1 MKTAIGTLAITI
13 LLTMFGI
20 EIGTAAEEIAA
31 PQARSR
37 GRQSIVQGKYGL
49 TFPPRAFAMPIR
61 KSMCG
66 WSPWIVAER
75 FSCAVQVA

>member
-1 MKTAIGTLAITI
+1 MKTAIRTLAISI
-13 LLTMFGI
+13 LLTMLGI

-31 PQARSR
+31 PPSKVETATVDVRA
-37 GRQSIVQGKYGL
+37 KYGL

-66 WSPWIVAER
+66 
-75 FSCAVQVA
+75 